1 MGKSEK
7 VLLTNMC
14 LLYHED
20 KILCQMRHKDDWP
33 GLTLP
38 GGHVKKGEDLISAIK
53 REVYEETGLEVIKP
67 ILCGMEE
74 FKTKKYDRYFIFFYK
89 SDKFKGELKA
99 SDEGEVFWLPRKDI
113 AKYPLSLDFDL
124 IMQVI
129 DDPTISEL
137 LYYRKGKKW
146 NKILL

>member
-1 MGKSEK
+1 
-7 VLLTNMC
+7 
-14 LLYHED
+14 
-20 KILCQMRHKDDWP
+20 MR
-33 GLTLP
+33 
-38 GGHVKKGEDLISAIK
+38 
-53 REVYEETGLEVIKP
+53 
-67 ILCGMEE
+67 
-74 FKTKKYDRYFIFFYK
+74 
-89 SDKFKGELKA
+89 
-99 SDEGEVFWLPRKDI
+99 GEVFWLPRKDI